1 MEYGFVQQRVEEI
14 RARVEE
20 ACRRSRR
27 HPDGVRI
34 VAVTKTATPDVLPAL
49 YAAGIRDVGE
59 NRWQMAR
66 DKLQHPAA
74 SQFVWHFIGTLQ
86 TNKVKYVAPRF
97 HWIHSLD
104 RPELAHALSEEAVRR
119 GLVLNVLVQVNISG
133 EAQKHG
139 VAPEDA
145 ERLVRLARE
154 LPGLSLR
161 GLMTMAPVA
170 SRPEDVRH
178 VFAGL
183 RKLLHD
189 LRSRLSLEGFD
200 QLSMGMSDDF
210 EVAVEEGA
218 TMIRIGRRLVNP

>member
-1 MEYGFVQQRVEEI
+1 MDYGFVRQRVEEV
-14 RARVEE
+14 RARVEA
-20 ACRRSRR
+20 ACRRSGRD
-27 HPDGVRI
+27 PAGVRI
-34 VAVTKTATPDVLPAL
+34 VAVTKTASPDVLPAL
-49 YAAGIRDVGE
+49 HAAGIRDAAE

-66 DKLQHPAA
+66 DKLAHPAA
-74 SQFVWHFIGTLQ
+74 SSFDWHFIGTLQ
-86 TNKVKYVAPRF
+86 TNKVKYVVPRF
-97 HWIHSLD
+97 AWVHSLD

-119 GLVLNVLVQVNISG
+119 GVVVNVLVQVNISG

-145 ERLVRLARE
+145 EALVRLAYE
-154 LPGLSLR
+154 LPGLAVR
-161 GLMTMAPVA
+161 GLMTMAPIA
-170 SRPEDVRH
+170 ERPEDVRH

-183 RKLLHD
+183 RALMHE
-189 LRSRLSLEGFD
+189 LRSRLSLEALD